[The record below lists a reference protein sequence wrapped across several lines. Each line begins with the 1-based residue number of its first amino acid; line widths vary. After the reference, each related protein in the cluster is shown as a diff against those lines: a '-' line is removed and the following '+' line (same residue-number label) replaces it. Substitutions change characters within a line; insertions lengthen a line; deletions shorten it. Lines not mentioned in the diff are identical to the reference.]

1 MQGGPRPAGGPSS
14 CDLGRCRPRP
24 KQDERSSAASRDREL
39 ALRAHRSRSLPYP
52 LPTERA
58 ADARQDRPPYRP
70 SADCLS
76 VERPAERSPRL
87 SDSTCSS
94 SLARRAALTSLTSGK
109 EHPNCRALFCTAT
122 WRRFRTTEARAGETP
137 FWTRAKRSSMC
148 SGVQLRRDTRTMLDY
163 SCWLSFRAARS
174 DRFAQSIPTRFC
186 RSVRRRTETLRPP
199 PPLRRPE

>member
-1 MQGGPRPAGGPSS
+1 VISDGADRGRSKTNAAAPH
-14 CDLGRCRPRP
+14 LGIENWPCVLI
-24 KQDERSSAASRDREL
+24 EAA
-39 ALRAHRSRSLPYP
+39 AFPYP
-52 LPTERA
+52 LRTARA
-58 ADARQDRPPYRP
+58 AQARQDRRLYRP

-186 RSVRRRTETLRPP
+186 RSVRRRTETLRTAATPYATGVNDRTDISLAP
-199 PPLRRPE
+199 